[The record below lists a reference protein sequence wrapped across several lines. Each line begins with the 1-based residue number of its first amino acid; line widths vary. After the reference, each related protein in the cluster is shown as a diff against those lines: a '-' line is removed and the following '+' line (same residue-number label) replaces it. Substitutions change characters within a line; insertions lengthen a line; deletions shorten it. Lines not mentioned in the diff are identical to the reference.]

1 MSLALSGADAAHL
14 AVAAGL
20 TYALGFERA
29 MRSAAAGDRVF
40 ALIGTGSGVVGI
52 IAAHGAPN
60 AAAGAVTGIGFI
72 GGGMVFRQA
81 VGRNNVIVG
90 LNTAAAIF
98 AAAGIGLAA
107 GQGRLL
113 VAGVATALAL
123 FVLELR
129 HFKVLSMLDGR
140 RWAHRFR
147 HDDAPPRGS
156 TPGDASG
163 GAGGASGASGGA
175 SGAGPPGDA
184 GGP

>member
-1 MSLALSGADAAHL
+1 MSLALSGADVGHL

-29 MRSAAAGDRVF
+29 LRSAAAGDRVF

-60 AAAGAVTGIGFI
+60 VAAGAITGIGFI

-81 VGRNNVIVG
+81 VGRAHVVVG

-98 AAAGIGLAA
+98 AAAAIGLAA

-113 VAGVATALAL
+113 VAATGTALAL
-123 FVLELR
+123 FVLEIR
-129 HFKVLSMLDGR
+129 HIPVLSMLDSR
-140 RWAHRFR
+140 RWSGRFSD
-147 HDDAPPRGS
+147 DDAPPRGTKPRDPDGPDQS
-156 TPGDASG
+156 GD
-163 GAGGASGASGGA
+163 
-175 SGAGPPGDA
+175 P
-184 GGP
+184 